1 MRRVE
6 RMKYLKHLKV
16 RIGWIFAKEFVEN
29 SLYLWE
35 EKFFTMKIGII
46 GAGNMGG
53 AIARGLAADPT
64 FNTADITVC
73 APNRHQELDALS
85 AEFPE
90 LTVSTDNKEAV
101 LHTDMIILAVKPW
114 MVYEVMDPLSE
125 LIRWER
131 QILVS
136 VAAGVGLEKLEDLSL
151 CTPPAVF
158 RVMPNTAISIG
169 KSMTFICSRGANE
182 AQISQVND
190 LFRRLGS
197 TMLIDESQMDACM
210 ALASCGI
217 AYAMRYVRAASE
229 GGVELGI
236 KADEAKEIVLRT
248 LQGAAELLLH
258 TGNHPEVEIDKV
270 TTPGGITIKGLNA
283 MERHGF
289 TTSVIEGLKASK

>member
-1 MRRVE
+1 
-6 RMKYLKHLKV
+6 
-16 RIGWIFAKEFVEN
+16 
-29 SLYLWE
+29 
-35 EKFFTMKIGII
+35 MKIGII

-73 APNRHQELDALS
+73 APNRHQELDALK

-90 LTVSTDNKEAV
+90 MTVSTDNKDAV
-101 LHTDMIILAVKPW
+101 LHTDMIIVAVKPW
-114 MVYEVMDPLSE
+114 FVYDVMDPLSSY
-125 LIRWER
+125 IQWKK

-136 VAAGVGLEKLEDLSL
+136 VAAGVPLEELEDLSL

-158 RVMPNTAISIG
+158 RVMPNTAISLR

-182 AQISQVND
+182 EQIGMVND
-190 LFRRLGS
+190 IFKRLGT
-197 TMLIDESQMDACM
+197 TMLIEEKQMDACM

-236 KADEAKEIVLRT
+236 KADEAKQIVLRT
-248 LQGAAELLLH
+248 LEGAAELLLH

-283 MERHGF
+283 MERNGF
-289 TTSVIEGLKASK
+289 STSVIEGLKASVPEKKK